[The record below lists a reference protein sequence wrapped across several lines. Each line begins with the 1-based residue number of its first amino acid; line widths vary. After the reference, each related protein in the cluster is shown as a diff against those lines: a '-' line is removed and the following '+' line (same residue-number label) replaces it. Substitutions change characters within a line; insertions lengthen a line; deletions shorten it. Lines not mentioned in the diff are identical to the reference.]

1 VVLSKRKNPTTQEQ
15 TRSRNS
21 LFQLSKSEIG
31 SKPIP
36 IHFPNLE
43 QKVFLFSN
51 FFKNNLENFFP
62 KNREFVTKSFSADWP
77 QFTTQKITEILKP
90 ALLKVKL

>member
-1 VVLSKRKNPTTQEQ
+1 
-15 TRSRNS
+15 
-21 LFQLSKSEIG
+21 LSKSEIEP
-31 SKPIP
+31 KPIP

-43 QKVFLFSN
+43 QKVFLFGN

-62 KNREFVTKSFSADWP
+62 KNREFVTELPFSKP
-77 QFTTQKITEILKP
+77 FLQIGHNSPPKKLLRILKP